1 MSHAPSNPVT
11 ALILA
16 GGRSRR
22 MGSDKA
28 LSAWHGIPLIQ
39 RVFAVAQAC
48 CTVVCVL
55 TPWPERYQKLLP
67 SGVNWLQEPHTFA
80 GPLSAL
86 ALGMDVIQTPWTLLL
101 ACDMPRLDAAIL
113 RQWIQAL
120 PQTGGMAHVPYHQDR
135 WEPLCGFYHVDALPS
150 LKAFLAEHG
159 DRASFQQWLHSIDA
173 VPLDVDM
180 AIAPMFFNCNTP
192 DDLTVH

>member
-1 MSHAPSNPVT
+1 MSHAPSEQVT

-28 LSAWHGIPLIQ
+28 LTAWQGIPLLQ

-48 CTVVCVL
+48 CTHVSVL
-55 TPWPERYQKLLP
+55 TPWPERYQTLLP
-67 SGVNWLQEPHTFA
+67 SSVNWWVEPQTFA
-80 GPLSAL
+80 GPMAAL
-86 ALGMDVIQTPWTLLL
+86 VMGMEWVQTPWVLLL
-101 ACDMPRLDAAIL
+101 ACDMPHLNGAVL
-113 RQWIQAL
+113 KQWMQAL
-120 PQTGGMAHVPYHQDR
+120 PETDAITQVPYYQNR
-135 WEPLCGFYHVDALPS
+135 WEPLCGFYHVDNLPS

-159 DRASFQQWLHSIDA
+159 DRASFQQWLQTIEA
-173 VPLDVDM
+173 VPLGVDA

-192 DDLTVH
+192 NDLTVN